1 MQEPNLAAQNKK
13 KSALKKLLS
22 YENIGVLAMLVV
34 LCVGTAFVNPNFLT
48 SENVVNL
55 LRKLSLISFISIGM
69 AFVIIGGGI
78 DLSADSV
85 IGLGG
90 IMAGVLMQAGWH
102 PLLAVLCSLLVGALF
117 GFINGFFVTKLDIPP
132 FIVTMGTLYI
142 AKGCVN
148 VICKGRP
155 IYPLNDSFIPLCD
168 KLAPLGVP
176 LSVWVMIA
184 LTAVAAFILNKTP
197 YGRSITAAG
206 GNEKAAVM
214 CGIKVARMRMI
225 SYVVM
230 GLLSAFTGVLLAA
243 RLNSAHPAS
252 GDGWGLKAIAS
263 AIIGGVSVTGG
274 KGTIMGAMIG
284 AAIMAVL
291 EIAMV
296 MMKVSVYWQNIVVG
310 VIIIAA
316 VVLDRFKRKKQA

>member
-1 MQEPNLAAQNKK
+1 MQKK
-13 KSALKKLLS
+13 KDYLGKNSGVLKRILH
-22 YENIGVLAMLVV
+22 YENLGILLMLIV
-34 LCVGTAFVNPNFLT
+34 LCIGTAFVNPNFL
-48 SENVVNL
+48 SPENVVNL

-69 AFVIIGGGI
+69 AFVIIGAGI

-85 IGLGG
+85 IELGG
-90 IMAGVLMQAGWH
+90 IVAGVMMQMGIH
-102 PLLAVLCSLLVGALF
+102 PLIAVGCSLLIGALF
-117 GFINGFFVTKLDIPP
+117 GAVNGFFVTKLDIPP

-148 VICKGRP
+148 VISKGRS
-155 IYPLNDSFIPLCD
+155 IYPLNADFIAVCD
-168 KLAPLGVP
+168 AFAPLGIP
-176 LSVWVMIA
+176 LSVWLMVILTIA
-184 LTAVAAFILNKTP
+184 AAFILSKTV

-214 CGIKVARMRMI
+214 CGINVARMRMT

-230 GLLSAFTGVLLAA
+230 GILSAFTGILLAA

-252 GDGWGLKAIAS
+252 GEGWGMKAIAA

-274 KGTIMGAMIG
+274 KGTIMGTMIG

-296 MMKVSVYWQNIVVG
+296 MMKISVYWQNIVVG
-310 VIIIAA
+310 VIIIMA
-316 VVLDRFKRKKQA
+316 VVLDRMKRQKQA

>member
-1 MQEPNLAAQNKK
+1 MQKEKAGVQDRNTDI
-13 KSALKKLLS
+13 LKR
-22 YENIGVLAMLVV
+22 A
-34 LCVGTAFVNPNFLT
+34 
-48 SENVVNL
+48 NL

-69 AFVIIGGGI
+69 AFVIIGAGI
-78 DLSADSV
+78 DLSADSI

-90 IMAGVLMQAGWH
+90 IVTGVLMQMEVN
-102 PLLAVLCSLLVGALF
+102 PFIAVLCSLLVGALF
-117 GFINGFFVTKLDIPP
+117 GALNGFFVTKLDIPP

-142 AKGCVN
+142 AKGFVN
-148 VICKGRP
+148 VISKGRP
-155 IYPLNDSFIPLCD
+155 IYPLNENFIIICD
-168 KLAPLGVP
+168 KLAPFGMP
-176 LSVWVMIA
+176 LSVWVMLV
-184 LTAVAAFILNKTP
+184 LTSLAAFILNKTA

-214 CGIKVARMRMI
+214 CGINVARMRMI

-230 GLLSAFTGVLLAA
+230 GVLSAFTGVLLAA

-252 GDGWGLKAIAS
+252 GDGWGMKAIAA

-274 KGTIMGAMIG
+274 KGTIMGTMIG

-316 VVLDRFKRKKQA
+316 VVLDRLKRQKQA

>member
-1 MQEPNLAAQNKK
+1 MQKEKADVQNRKTDI
-13 KSALKKLLS
+13 LKRVLH
-22 YENIGVLAMLVV
+22 YENMGILVMLIV
-34 LCVGTAFVNPNFLT
+34 LCVGTAIVNPNFL
-48 SENVVNL
+48 SMENVINL

-69 AFVIIGGGI
+69 AFVIIGAGI
-78 DLSADSV
+78 DLSADSI

-90 IMAGVLMQAGWH
+90 IITGVLMQMEVN
-102 PLLAVLCSLLVGALF
+102 PFIAVVCSLLVGALF
-117 GFINGFFVTKLDIPP
+117 GALNGFFVTKLDIPP

-142 AKGCVN
+142 AKGFVN
-148 VICKGRP
+148 VISKGRP
-155 IYPLNDSFIPLCD
+155 IYPLNEKFIFICD
-168 KLAPLGVP
+168 KLVPFGIP
-176 LSVWVMIA
+176 LSVWVMLA
-184 LTAVAAFILNKTP
+184 LTLLAAFILSKTT

-214 CGIKVARMRMI
+214 CGVNVARMRMI

-230 GLLSAFTGVLLAA
+230 GVLSAFTGVLLAA

-252 GDGWGLKAIAS
+252 GDGWGMKAIAA

-274 KGTIMGAMIG
+274 KGTIMGTMIG

-316 VVLDRFKRKKQA
+316 VVLDRLKRQKQA